1 MSVTAPVL
9 LGFDFGGV
17 ESAVRAATGWTGL
30 ALIFVYSFLI
40 TFVLPLPGEVV
51 LCPAGYVCG
60 EAAHLGLGLSGA
72 PLVVLVVV
80 VSAVGKA
87 LGSVVALYL
96 GYNASHSGVVVRAV
110 KRFGYDPMEWSRS
123 KLVTLVRDY
132 GYYGMAMALSVPFF
146 PDTISVY
153 AFSVIDKNYQRFA
166 AAAFAGGVGRLVV
179 TIALVEG
186 VLVLS

>member
-1 MSVTAPVL
+1 MSVTAPLL
-9 LGFDFGGV
+9 LGLDFGGV

-72 PLVVLVVV
+72 PLVLVVML
-80 VSAVGKA
+80 VSAAGKA
-87 LGSVVALYL
+87 LGSVVALHL
-96 GYNASHSGVVVRAV
+96 GYNASHSGIVVRTLR
-110 KRFGYDPMEWSRS
+110 RFGYDPVEWSRS
-123 KLVTLVRDY
+123 KLVNLVKRY

-153 AFSVIDKNYQRFA
+153 AFSVIDKDYERFA

-179 TIALVEG
+179 TIALFEG
-186 VLVLS
+186 VIILA

>member
-1 MSVTAPVL
+1 VSVTVPLL

-30 ALIFVYSFLI
+30 TLIFVYSFLI

-72 PLVVLVVV
+72 PLVLLVIV
-80 VSAVGKA
+80 VSATGKA
-87 LGSVVALYL
+87 LGSVVALHL
-96 GYNASHSGVVVRAV
+96 GYNASHSGVVVRTLR
-110 KRFGYDPMEWSRS
+110 RFGYQPMEWSRS
-123 KLVTLVRDY
+123 TLVDLVKQY

-153 AFSVIDKNYQRFA
+153 AFSVIDKDYRQFA

-179 TIALVEG
+179 TIALFEG
-186 VLVLS
+186 VIILA